1 MESELGRWANMVLAA
16 TPALQHAR
24 ESVESEIL
32 AMCVLI
38 ALHANDLIP
47 AQAAFIGGTALRLC
61 HGSPRMSVD
70 LDFHL
75 PPDAPVWSLDRERL
89 ALGIEDVIGAPVD
102 ISQPTANRSRLA
114 RISADLPERSRF
126 LKRPAT
132 MIDAGRGI
140 QVDVSPTT
148 VFLRFAGA
156 PPGVSDLHAP
166 FAIMASSAEEIL
178 ADKHLAL
185 VGRAKRIKQ
194 RDVFDILWLRQRG
207 VAFNADLLVP
217 KLNASGQDGHQF
229 HQALLA
235 RAKAAGDG
243 VADGSYE
250 KEMAKFLPAGSP
262 WATGNQDMG
271 DALQRLI
278 EEHARDFHRVANRVV
293 TNAPKP
299 LGGGVARE

>member
-1 MESELGRWANMVLAA
+1 MVLAA
-16 TPALQHAR
+16 TPALQHAKD
-24 ESVESEIL
+24 SVESEIL

-38 ALHANDLIP
+38 ALHTNDMIP
-47 AQAAFIGGTALRLC
+47 AHAAFIGGTALRLC
-61 HGSPRMSVD
+61 HGSPRMSID
-70 LDFHL
+70 LGFHL
-75 PPDAPVWSLDRERL
+75 PPDAPAWSLDRDGL
-89 ALGIEDVIGAPVD
+89 AQGVENVISAPVD
-102 ISQPTANRSRLA
+102 VSWPTASRSRLA

-126 LKRPAT
+126 LKRPVT
-132 MIDAGRGI
+132 MLDAGRGV
-140 QVDVSPTT
+140 QVDVSPTN

-207 VAFNADLLVP
+207 VDFNADMLAH
-217 KLNASGQDGHQF
+217 KLTANRLDGNQF

-243 VADGSYE
+243 IADGSYE
-250 KEMAKFLPAGSP
+250 DEMAKFLPAGSP
-262 WATGNQDMG
+262 WASGNRDMG
-271 DALQRLI
+271 DAIQRLI
-278 EEHARDFHRVANRVV
+278 EEHARDFNHVASKVVAN
-293 TNAPKP
+293 APRP
-299 LGGGVARE
+299 RGSRVARE

>member
-1 MESELGRWANMVLAA
+1 MVLAA

-24 ESVESEIL
+24 DSVESEIL

-38 ALHANDLIP
+38 ALHANGSIP

-61 HGSPRMSVD
+61 HDSPRMSID

-75 PPDAPVWSLDRERL
+75 PPDAPAWSLDREGL
-89 ALGIEDVIGAPVD
+89 ASGIEDVIGAPVYV
-102 ISQPTANRSRLA
+102 STPTVNRSRLA

-126 LKRPAT
+126 LKRPVT
-132 MIDAGRGI
+132 MLDAGRGV

-156 PPGVSDLHAP
+156 PPGVSELHAP

-207 VAFNADLLVP
+207 VGFNADMLVH
-217 KLNASGQDGHQF
+217 KLNARGLDGSQF

-235 RAKAAGDG
+235 RAKMAGDG
-243 VADGSYE
+243 IADGSYE
-250 KEMAKFLPAGSP
+250 NEMAKFLPAGST
-262 WATGNQDMG
+262 WATGNRDMG
-271 DALQRLI
+271 DAVQRLI
-278 EEHARDFHRVANRVV
+278 EEHARDFNRVANRVV
-293 TNAPKP
+293 ASAPKP
-299 LGGGVARE
+299 MERSP